1 MVIRDYFNRQADTW
15 DEVIAEKDTGK
26 LERMAKRLGLEP
38 GSTLL
43 DVGTGTGVF
52 LPYLLAMIGR
62 NGRVVGL
69 DVADLML
76 QQACDK
82 GFRGEAQ
89 YICGDIMAVPCP
101 DAMFDAV
108 VCYSSFPHFQ
118 DKPRAFREIHR
129 VLKDGGRLLIC
140 HTAPR
145 ARINEIHAGNQV
157 VSHDLIPDADEVREM
172 LRAAGFTGIII
183 EDGQDS
189 YLVIA
194 QKRAQ
199 QRTFR

>member
-1 MVIRDYFNRQADTW
+1 MVIRAYFNQRADTW
-15 DEVIAEKDTGK
+15 DELIAEKDTGK
-26 LERMAKRLGLEP
+26 LERMVKRLDLEP

-52 LPYLLAMIGR
+52 LPYLLAKIGAK
-62 NGRVVGL
+62 GRMVGL

-76 QQACDK
+76 QQACRK

-101 DAMFDAV
+101 GAMFDAV

-118 DKPRAFREIHR
+118 DKPRAFREVHR

-140 HTAPR
+140 HTAGR
-145 ARINEIHAGNQV
+145 AHINEIHAGKPV
-157 VSHDLIPDADEVREM
+157 VSHDLIPDADEVRKM
-172 LRAAGFTGIII
+172 LFAAGFNEIRI
-183 EDGQDS
+183 EDGPED
-189 YLVIA
+189 YLVSSRKPV
-194 QKRAQ
+194 QD
-199 QRTFR
+199 

>member
-1 MVIRDYFNRQADTW
+1 MVIRAYFNQQADTW

-26 LERMAKRLGLEP
+26 LERMAKRLDLEP

-52 LPYLLAMIGR
+52 LPYLLTMTGR
-62 NGRVVGL
+62 HGRVVGL
-69 DVADLML
+69 DVAYRML
-76 QQACDK
+76 LRACDK
-82 GFRGEAQ
+82 GFHGEAR
-89 YICGDIMAVPCP
+89 YICGDIMAIPCH

-140 HTAPR
+140 HTASR
-145 ARINEIHAGNQV
+145 ARINEIHRQKPV
-157 VSHDLIPDADEVREM
+157 VSHDLIPEAEEVREM
-172 LRAAGFTGIII
+172 LLAAGFTDIII
-183 EDGQDS
+183 ADEDDS
-189 YLVIA
+189 YLA
-194 QKRAQ
+194 SAMRP
-199 QRTFR
+199 

>member
-1 MVIRDYFNRQADTW
+1 VVIRAYFNQQADTW
-15 DEVIAEKDTGK
+15 DELIAEKDTGK
-26 LERMAKRLGLEP
+26 LERMAKRLDLEP

-69 DVADLML
+69 DIAARML
-76 QQACDK
+76 SRACDK
-82 GFRGEAQ
+82 GFHGEAQ
-89 YICGDIMAVPCP
+89 YICGDVMAVPCP

-118 DKPRAFREIHR
+118 DKPRAFREVHR

-140 HTAPR
+140 HTASR
-145 ARINEIHAGNQV
+145 ARINEIHHQKPV
-157 VSHDLIPDADEVREM
+157 VSHDLIPEADEVREM
-172 LRAAGFTGIII
+172 LLAAGFTEIRIAD
-183 EDGQDS
+183 EDDS
-189 YLVIA
+189 YLA
-194 QKRAQ
+194 SAMRP
-199 QRTFR
+199 

>member
-1 MVIRDYFNRQADTW
+1 MVIRAYFNQQADTW

-26 LERMAKRLGLEP
+26 LERMAKRLDLEP

-52 LPYLLAMIGR
+52 LPYLLAMTGR

-69 DVADLML
+69 DIADRML
-76 QQACDK
+76 FRACDK
-82 GFRGEAQ
+82 GFHGKVQ
-89 YICGDIMAVPCP
+89 YICGDVMAVPCP
-101 DAMFDAV
+101 DATFNAV

-118 DKPRAFREIHR
+118 DKPRAFREVHR

-140 HTAPR
+140 HTTTR
-145 ARINEIHAGNQV
+145 ARINEIHAGKPM

-172 LRAAGFTGIII
+172 LLAAGFTDIRI
-183 EDGQDS
+183 EDGPED
-189 YLVIA
+189 YLVSSR
-194 QKRAQ
+194 KPPVGP
-199 QRTFR
+199 

>member
-1 MVIRDYFNRQADTW
+1 VVIRAYFNQQADTW

-69 DVADLML
+69 DIADRML
-76 QQACDK
+76 FRACDK
-82 GFRGEAQ
+82 GFHGEVQ
-89 YICGDIMAVPCP
+89 YICGDVMAVPCP

-118 DKPRAFREIHR
+118 DKPRAFREVHR
-129 VLKDGGRLLIC
+129 VLKGGGRLLIC
-140 HTAPR
+140 HTVAR
-145 ARINEIHAGNQV
+145 ARINAIHAGKPV
-157 VSHDLIPDADEVREM
+157 VSHDLIPEAGKVREM
-172 LRAAGFTGIII
+172 LFVAGFNEIRI
-183 EDGQDS
+183 EDGPED
-189 YLVIA
+189 YLVSSR
-194 QKRAQ
+194 K
-199 QRTFR
+199 TPLGS